1 MHFFVKIDKKRF
13 KWNRNRISLK
23 KSKCLVVSVEEGLVL
38 AKIVSRVRFNRFT
51 QAMLKIGYRNCHI
64 QHTLFVE
71 KWLIGSYFF
80 SR

>member
-1 MHFFVKIDKKRF
+1 M
-13 KWNRNRISLK
+13 
-23 KSKCLVVSVEEGLVL
+23 SVEEGLVL

-80 SR
+80 SRWYCCYMKWYGRGGEGEETSMFKVKNLRS

>member
-13 KWNRNRISLK
+13 KWNRDRISLK
-23 KSKCLVVSVEEGLVL
+23 KSKCLAVSVEECLVL
-38 AKIVSRVRFNRFT
+38 AKIVSRVRFKGFT

-64 QHTLFVE
+64 QYTLFVE
-71 KWLIGSYFF
+71 KWLVGSYFF